1 MTYKQTLDYLYAK
14 LPMFTRVG
22 ASAYKKDLHNVIA
35 MCDQLGDPQNNFKTV
50 HVGGTNGKGST
61 SHMLAAVLD
70 QAGYKT
76 GLYTSPH
83 LKDFRERIRINGKMI
98 SKRFVVDFVARQ
110 KALIESLNPS
120 FFEVTVAMAFSYFS
134 SKKVDVAVIEVGL
147 GGRLDSTNII
157 TPDLSVIT
165 NISLDHTNILGNTLA
180 AIAAEKAGIIKK
192 GVPVVIGE
200 KHNETDKIFLK
211 KAEETNSEIIFAE
224 QKLQVSAFERKGLY
238 LNLTL
243 TGDDIMFEDLQS
255 DLTGLYQLKNIQT
268 VVSALL
274 KLIEIGYKI
283 SVTNIYSG
291 LRSVKS
297 LTGLQGRWQM
307 INDRPLTI
315 CDTAHNIGGINEVI
329 KNIDNT
335 NYLNLHIVIG
345 MVKDKDITG
354 VLKLLPLDAHYY
366 FCEPMLER
374 ALKVEELASQAGELG
389 LSGEVF
395 STVQLAYNAA
405 KNNAEK
411 DDLIFIGGSTFV
423 VAEVL

>member
-35 MCDQLGDPQNNFKTV
+35 MCEQLGNPQNNFKTV

-70 QAGYKT
+70 EAGYKT

-98 SKRFVVDFVARQ
+98 SKRFVVDFVKRQ
-110 KALIESLNPS
+110 KALIEELNPS

-134 SKKVDVAVIEVGL
+134 LKKVDVAVIEVGL

-165 NISLDHTNILGNTLA
+165 NISLDHTNILGNTLT

-192 GVPVVIGE
+192 GIPVVIGE
-200 KHNETDKIFLK
+200 QHSETDKIFLN
-211 KAEETNSEIIFAE
+211 KAQETNSEIIFAE
-224 QKLQVSAFERKGLY
+224 QKLQVSVFERKGLY

-243 TGDDIMFEDLQS
+243 TGDNIIFEDLQS

-283 SVTNIYSG
+283 NFTHIYSG

-315 CDTAHNIGGINEVI
+315 CDTAHNIGGMTEVVR
-329 KNIDNT
+329 NISYTQFDH
-335 NYLNLHIVIG
+335 LHIVIG

-354 VLKLLPLDAHYY
+354 VLKLLPSKAQYY

-374 ALKVEELASQAGELG
+374 ALEVEELASQARLLG

-395 STVQLAYNAA
+395 STVQQAYNAA
-405 KNNAEK
+405 KIKAKKN
-411 DDLIFIGGSTFV
+411 DLIFIGGSTFV